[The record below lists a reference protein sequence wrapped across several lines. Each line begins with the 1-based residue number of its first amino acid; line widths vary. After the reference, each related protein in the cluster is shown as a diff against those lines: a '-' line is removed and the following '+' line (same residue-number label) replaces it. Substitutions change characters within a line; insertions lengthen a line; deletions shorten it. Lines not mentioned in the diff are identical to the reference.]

1 MYHAIG
7 SSFVQSQMYQVYQ
20 FLGLLK
26 PLVLVYRYT
35 NGEIY
40 LSLVLLQEL
49 RISLNYIPEEL
60 PNFAM
65 LDNNN
70 W

>member
-7 SSFVQSQMYQVYQ
+7 LSFVQSQMYQVYQ